1 MRSDNSQDDRLFFSL
16 MQKAGSMGNYQI
28 FTYVL
33 WSMIAYIIGGMVFSI
48 PFLFYQNDYQCTQ
61 AMTTS

>member
-1 MRSDNSQDDRLFFSL
+1 